1 LNKTVI
7 ILGSAR
13 SKGDTRA
20 IVDKLIDKTK
30 WDLIDLNNY
39 NFSYYDY
46 EHKNRGDDFLGLIKD
61 LIEKYDTYIFATPV
75 YWYAMSGI
83 MKVFIDRL
91 SDLLT
96 IEKEMGRRLRGKN
109 MATLSSSGG
118 NHLGD
123 NFWLPFRETASYLGM
138 NYLTDMHTL
147 PEEDSTM
154 RIDAFINKIESH
166 NSN

>member
-1 LNKTVI
+1 MNKTVI

-13 SKGDTRA
+13 RKGDTRA
-20 IVDKLIDKTK
+20 VVDKLIVKTK

-61 LIEKYDTYIFATPV
+61 LIKKYDTFIFATPV

-83 MKVFIDRL
+83 MKVFIDRF

-96 IEKEMGRRLRGKN
+96 IEKEMGRRLRGIN
-109 MATLSSSGG
+109 MAALSSSGG
-118 NHLGD
+118 NNLGD
-123 NFWLPFRETASYLGM
+123 TFWLPFRETANYLGM
-138 NYLTDMHTL
+138 KYLTDMHTL
-147 PEEDSTM
+147 PEEDSSM

-166 NSN
+166 KS

>member
-1 LNKTVI
+1 MNKTII
-7 ILGSAR
+7 ILGSSR

-20 IVDKLIDKTK
+20 IVDKLIVKTK

-61 LIEKYDTYIFATPV
+61 LIEKYETFIFATPV

-83 MKVFIDRL
+83 MKVFIDRF

-96 IEKEMGRRLRGKN
+96 IEKELGRRLRGIN
-109 MATLSSSGG
+109 MAALSSSGG
-118 NHLGD
+118 NNLGD
-123 NFWLPFRETASYLGM
+123 TFWLPFRETASYLGM

-147 PEEDSTM
+147 PEEDSSM

-166 NSN
+166 KS